1 MKIFFIVASDQIKK
15 EPIILTPC
23 QFSSHLKQN
32 RHRVNFYFD
41 MVSVLFQI
49 SHISHLRHQHRF
61 AGFCRGTSCV
71 FKRFLVVVA
80 AEAEA

>member
-32 RHRVNFYFD
+32 RHRVKFYFD
-41 MVSVLFQI
+41 IMS
-49 SHISHLRHQHRF
+49 
-61 AGFCRGTSCV
+61 GFRLSTKTCLSTV
-71 FKRFLVVVA
+71 PL
-80 AEAEA
+80 

>member
-23 QFSSHLKQN
+23 QFSSYLKQN

-41 MVSVLFQI
+41 MMSILGK
-49 SHISHLRHQHRF
+49 LCRF
-61 AGFCRGTSCV
+61 MCWNDFG
-71 FKRFLVVVA
+71 A
-80 AEAEA
+80 A